1 MYYFENGG
9 KKLRSKILILRFPED
24 QAHEAL
30 VCNLAKDFRLTFAIL
45 HAEILPRKE
54 GLLVLDLSGPAANF
68 DSGVKYLKEKGVS
81 VKTAAQEIIRDEA
94 SCVHCGACTAVCLTQ
109 ALYIKRPEMTVEF
122 DQDKCSACELCVVTC
137 PVKAMIASPKNEN
150 FF

>member
-1 MYYFENGG
+1 M
-9 KKLRSKILILRFPED
+9 RSKILILRFPED
-24 QAHEAL
+24 LTHKAL
-30 VCNLAKDFRLTFAIL
+30 VCNLAKEYGLNFAIL

-54 GLLVLDLSGPAANF
+54 GLLVLDLSGPAASF
-68 DSGVKYLKEKGVS
+68 DAGVKYLREKGVS
-81 VKTAAQEIIRDEA
+81 VKTAAQEIVRDET
-94 SCVHCGACTAVCLTQ
+94 SCIHCGACTAVCLTG

-122 DQDKCSACELCVVTC
+122 DQEKCSACELCVVTC